1 MNIMKKHIYHSIDDL
16 PDFCTVTDF
25 SGLFGVSRATA
36 YRMAAQ
42 GNIPCIHIGRRV
54 VMSREHIRRWADQ
67 AAGMGA

>member
-1 MNIMKKHIYHSIDDL
+1 MKKQIYHSIDDL
-16 PDFCTVTDF
+16 PDFFTVSDF
-25 SGLFGVSRATA
+25 SVLFGVSRATA

-54 VMSREHIRRWADQ
+54 VMSREHIRRWVDQ